1 MSSVNK
7 AILIGRVG
15 RDPEIRTIAASGMKV
30 VNMTLATS
38 RKVKGEEQTQWHRVT
53 MYDKL
58 AEIAAQY
65 VRKGSLLYV
74 EGEIKY
80 GKFTNKDG
88 VEQNTTDIVANQ
100 MQMIGGRPSAG
111 EEPQRHP
118 KEESQQSFNDD
129 SDIPF

>member
-7 AILIGRVG
+7 AIILGRVG
-15 RDPEIRTIAASGMKV
+15 RDPDIRATPSGMKV
-30 VNMTLATS
+30 INMNIATS
-38 RKVKGEEQTQWHRVT
+38 RKVKGEEQTQWHRVV

-80 GKFTNKDG
+80 GKYTNKDG
-88 VEQNTTDIVANQ
+88 VEQYTTDIVANQ
-100 MQMIGGRPSAG
+100 MQMVGGRPSSG

-118 KEESQQSFNDD
+118 KEEPQQSFPDD